1 MFTASRLLLPLPR
14 VMTRFNSTTTTTTT
28 IDRPVAAVI
37 VKRGPCGAVANHS
50 NDTTTLHSLH
60 RKPNS
65 SVYLLVKKPRKDHA
79 WGFPQGGVD
88 PGESIAEAALR
99 ELREECGNDIK
110 VRLID
115 TVSPS
120 CVYQY
125 RFPDEFIKKS
135 KRPFT
140 GAKV

>member
-1 MFTASRLLLPLPR
+1 MFTASRLLLPR
-14 VMTRFNSTTTTTTT
+14 VMTRFNSTTTTST
-28 IDRPVAAVI
+28 INRPVAAVI

-50 NDTTTLHSLH
+50 NDTTLHSLH